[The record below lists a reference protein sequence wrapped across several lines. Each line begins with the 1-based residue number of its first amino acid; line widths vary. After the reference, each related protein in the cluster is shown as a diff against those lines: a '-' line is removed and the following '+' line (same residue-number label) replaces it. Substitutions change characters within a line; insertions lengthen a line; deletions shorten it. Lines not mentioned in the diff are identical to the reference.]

1 MDNKLFLE
9 KLSEVA
15 DWEWRDMPGQT
26 NHNWRGEDE
35 IETPRYVHV
44 NKFLTHYC
52 DIKTQHH
59 AKTIIKNYTHNKNR
73 FAIERCVSCGWARTT
88 KTGWFEVVHLQNIA
102 QQVCVMKH
110 GYEREPK
117 VRNRFIVTKTAD
129 GHIHVRNGR
138 EVVSEDENSVITSYL
153 DK

>member
-1 MDNKLFLE
+1 MDQKLFLE
-9 KLSEVA
+9 KLSQVA
-15 DWEWRDMPGQT
+15 DWDWQPLPGQT

-35 IETPRYVHV
+35 VEPPEDIRII
-44 NKFLTHYC
+44 KLKSQYC

-59 AKTIIKNYTHNKNR
+59 AKTIIKNYTHNKTK
-73 FAIERCVSCGWARTT
+73 FAIERCPSCGWARTT

-102 QQVCVMKH
+102 QQVWVMEH

-117 VRNRFIVTKTAD
+117 VRNRFVVTKDAN

-138 EVVSEDENSVITSYL
+138 QVISEDENSVITAHL